1 MFNKTTPLIKRFK
14 TKSFT
19 ASGTA
24 TKIDQVQLGEQRIQ
38 LHIQPKA
45 ANCVIKFN
53 EGDADGLLVLTNGVY
68 IIEGYQGPLFITGS
82 GTVIVYEGVI

>member
-19 ASGTA
+19 ASATA
-24 TKIDQVQLGEQRIQ
+24 TQIPPVELGEQRIQ
-38 LHIQPKA
+38 IHIQPKA
-45 ANCVIKFN
+45 ANCVIRFN
-53 EGDADGLLVLTNGVY
+53 ESDTDGFLVLTNGIY

-82 GTVIVYEGVI
+82 GSVIVYEGVI

>member
-14 TKSFT
+14 TKTFT

-24 TKIDQVQLGEQRIQ
+24 TVINPVDLGEQRIQ

-45 ANCVIKFN
+45 ADCLVKFN
-53 EGDADGLLVLTNGVY
+53 ETDSNGLTILQNGIY
-68 IIEGYQGPLFITGS
+68 IIEGYQGPLYITGS
-82 GTVIVYEGVI
+82 GIVVVYEGVI

>member
-24 TKIDQVQLGEQRIQ
+24 TQLAKVELGEQRIQ

-45 ANCVIKFN
+45 ANCVIKYN
-53 EGDADGLLVLTNGVY
+53 ADDADGLLVLTNGIY